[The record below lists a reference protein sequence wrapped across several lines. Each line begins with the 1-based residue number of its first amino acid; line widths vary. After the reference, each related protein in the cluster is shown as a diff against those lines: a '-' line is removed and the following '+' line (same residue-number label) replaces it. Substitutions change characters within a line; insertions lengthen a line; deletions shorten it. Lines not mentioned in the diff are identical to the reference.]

1 MKVHFIISESAFTSH
16 KYIGFYRIFMSHISE
31 NEAQSILLC
40 TDSFEHIYEFK
51 SAKRFLSQL
60 ANYSSLL
67 EILPHI

>member
-1 MKVHFIISESAFTSH
+1 
-16 KYIGFYRIFMSHISE
+16 MSHISE